1 MASPRRRGQ
10 LRVHRGTC
18 PLHPDELVLMQPLSS
33 PASSPSNSLLNITPS
48 RSSSSSS
55 PSRHPPPPS
64 TPPADSPGFQFRSFA
79 FGTNI
84 TADHLPILRDHFPHL
99 SSLPDSFF
107 LSTPMEVLTKM
118 ESNAMKKL
126 SLEKGKNLE
135 DKILANQDTMVPILV
150 KEGFCNRR
158 EALHPARFLPAPICS
173 AQELWLQ
180 AREVIGPAGI
190 PPVANYDLASVGL
203 SGYVTTRG
211 WVEIHNPGS
220 SSMAL
225 KLFSMANVNN
235 KVAATR
241 RISLANNE
249 DTLEVGDSLKEVC
262 DLQEFQRALRA
273 AREAMAFALPWNHSV
288 AALEGFL
295 ASSNFLAKPLGGK
308 TNRVSILTNFVDH
321 VFALNGDRWRNK
333 QGFLT
338 VLELSSLWSIWAA
351 GRVEADKENSAPG
364 NPHPKG
370 QGNKSSKSSKGPS
383 QGGKQAASQSQP
395 PRPKPAGSINQ
406 APDLC
411 RRYNFGICPN
421 PDNNC
426 LTAAGVKLKHICNH
440 LDPVTSAK
448 CTQAHIRIRHH

>member
-1 MASPRRRGQ
+1 M
-10 LRVHRGTC
+10 
-18 PLHPDELVLMQPLSS
+18 
-33 PASSPSNSLLNITPS
+33 
-48 RSSSSSS
+48 
-55 PSRHPPPPS
+55 
-64 TPPADSPGFQFRSFA
+64 
-79 FGTNI
+79 
-84 TADHLPILRDHFPHL
+84 DHLPILRDHFPHL

-135 DKILANQDTMVPILV
+135 DKILANQDAMAPLQV

-180 AREVIGPAGI
+180 AREVIGPSGI
-190 PPVANYDLASVGL
+190 PPVANYDLAAVGL

-235 KVAATR
+235 KVSATR

-249 DTLEVGDSLKEVC
+249 DTLEVGDSMKEVC

-273 AREAMAFALPWNHSV
+273 AREAMAFALPWNHSI
-288 AALEGFL
+288 AALEGYL
-295 ASSNFLAKPLGGK
+295 ASSNFMAKPLGGGA
-308 TNRVSILTNFVDH
+308 NRVNVLTNFVDH
-321 VFALNGDRWRNK
+321 VFAMNGDRWRNR

-338 VLELSSLWSIWAA
+338 VLELGSLWSIWSA
-351 GRVEADKENSAPG
+351 GRVEADKENSAP
-364 NPHPKG
+364 NSSKG
-370 QGNKSSKSSKGPS
+370 QGGNKSSKGSKGPP
-383 QGGKQAASQSQP
+383 QGGKQGGSQSQP
-395 PRPKPAGSINQ
+395 PRAKPAASTNQ
-406 APDLC
+406 ASDIC
-411 RRYNFGICPN
+411 RRYNYGICPN

-426 LTAAGVKLKHICNH
+426 SAAGVKLRHSCNFV
-440 LDPVTSAK
+440 DPATNAK
-448 CTQAHIRIRHH
+448 CHQAHVRIRHH

>member
-1 MASPRRRGQ
+1 
-10 LRVHRGTC
+10 
-18 PLHPDELVLMQPLSS
+18 
-33 PASSPSNSLLNITPS
+33 
-48 RSSSSSS
+48 
-55 PSRHPPPPS
+55 
-64 TPPADSPGFQFRSFA
+64 
-79 FGTNI
+79 
-84 TADHLPILRDHFPHL
+84 
-99 SSLPDSFF
+99 
-107 LSTPMEVLTKM
+107 MEVLTKM

-273 AREAMAFALPWNHSV
+273 AREAMAFTLPWNHSV

-370 QGNKSSKSSKGPS
+370 QGNSNKSSKSSKGPS

>member
-1 MASPRRRGQ
+1 
-10 LRVHRGTC
+10 
-18 PLHPDELVLMQPLSS
+18 
-33 PASSPSNSLLNITPS
+33 
-48 RSSSSSS
+48 
-55 PSRHPPPPS
+55 
-64 TPPADSPGFQFRSFA
+64 
-79 FGTNI
+79 
-84 TADHLPILRDHFPHL
+84 
-99 SSLPDSFF
+99 
-107 LSTPMEVLTKM
+107 M

-351 GRVEADKENSAPG
+351 GRVEADRESP
-364 NPHPKG
+364 P
-370 QGNKSSKSSKGPS
+370 QGT
-383 QGGKQAASQSQP
+383 GKQEQQEQQGALPGRETGCKPVSASSTQAGRLHQP
-395 PRPKPAGSINQ
+395 GPRPLQEVQLRDLPQPRQQLPDCSRGQ
-406 APDLC
+406 A
-411 RRYNFGICPN
+411 
-421 PDNNC
+421 
-426 LTAAGVKLKHICNH
+426 
-440 LDPVTSAK
+440 
-448 CTQAHIRIRHH
+448 QAHL